1 MCNDRMETPINGQSK
16 TNGSGVNNNCL
27 QSPGWMHWIILY
39 VQGDQ
44 AQILSMGMMTE
55 YYHYFFTT
63 LDLFALDLE
72 PYRYSGVNITG
83 FRLLNTDNA
92 HVASVVEKWSM
103 ERLQAPPKPETG
115 LLDGIM
121 TAQWH
126 GLTGHITINKS
137 DGLRKDFDLDIISLN
152 EEGMEKIGIWNSN
165 GGLNLT
171 DSNKEKTTNITDS
184 MANRTLIVT
193 TILEDPYVMYKKS
206 DKPLYGNDRFEGYC
220 LDLLKELSNIL
231 GFTYE
236 VKLVSDGKY
245 GAQNDKGE
253 WNGMVRELIDHV
265 TRLVHLIEL
274 TVPWEDAVDQAYER
288 KKLRYAQLATE
299 AEQQGW
305 RVRVYPVEVGCQ
317 GFVAHSTTR
326 FLRDVGFSGQ
336 ELRRTVKQQRGAAT
350 GCGWN
355 GKILVVE
362 LWLGNTIER
371 KKNADLRKADLAV
384 APLTITYVREKM
396 IDFSKPFL
404 TLGISILY
412 RKPNGTNPGV
422 FSFLNPLSP
431 DIWMYVLLACLG
443 VSCVLFV
450 IAR

>member
-1 MCNDRMETPINGQSK
+1 MGLQPVCSTLNDCLFRDVYSETLKLCRN
-16 TNGSGVNNNCL
+16 TNLFPRCWGAL
-27 QSPGWMHWIILY
+27 Q
-39 VQGDQ
+39 
-44 AQILSMGMMTE
+44 T
-55 YYHYFFTT
+55 
-63 LDLFALDLE
+63 DLFALDLE

-83 FRLLNTDNA
+83 FRLLNIDNA

-103 ERLQAPPKPETG
+103 ERLQAPPKPEIG

-253 WNGMVRELIDHV
+253 WNGMVRELIDHTNQHKREKNLNGHKPGV
-265 TRLVHLIEL
+265 KWPRACEKTAWNTVNTDLCFALERLSGTVEKKLDKFGDIIYAYGSERFGVEKRKEKVQTIPGKSRRQQEIERLVR
-274 TVPWEDAVDQAYER
+274 ER
-288 KKLRYAQLATE
+288 RQLRKQWRRAEQSQKEGLNLLQRVIKDKLATLRRAERLRKRYKKKERARANFYKDPFKFVKKLFTSEKNGINTKYIII
-299 AEQQGW
+299 
-305 RVRVYPVEVGCQ
+305 
-317 GFVAHSTTR
+317 
-326 FLRDVGFSGQ
+326 FSI
-336 ELRRTVKQQRGAAT
+336 
-350 GCGWN
+350 N
-355 GKILVVE
+355 I
-362 LWLGNTIER
+362 
-371 KKNADLRKADLAV
+371 
-384 APLTITYVREKM
+384 
-396 IDFSKPFL
+396 
-404 TLGISILY
+404 
-412 RKPNGTNPGV
+412 
-422 FSFLNPLSP
+422 
-431 DIWMYVLLACLG
+431 
-443 VSCVLFV
+443 
-450 IAR
+450 